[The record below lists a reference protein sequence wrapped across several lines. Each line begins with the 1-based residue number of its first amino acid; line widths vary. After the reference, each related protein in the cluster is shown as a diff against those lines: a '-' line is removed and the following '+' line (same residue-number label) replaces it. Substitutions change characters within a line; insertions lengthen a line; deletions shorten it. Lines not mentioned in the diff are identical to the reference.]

1 MRALPLAIALLMPIA
16 AQAAP
21 IMPGQWQYTGRVIS
35 ATIPGAPPSIVD
47 SMKKRPQVTNVC
59 VTPEQAAKGP
69 REMFQQSKG
78 RCSFSKFDMIGG
90 RISLVMICKGEGA
103 AGTMTIATD
112 GSYTPTS
119 YAARSV
125 LKSSGPQSMAMVVEG
140 SGKRIGPCKK

>member
-1 MRALPLAIALLMPIA
+1 MRAAPLAIALTMPVA

-35 ATIPGAPPSIVD
+35 ASIPGAPPSIVET
-47 SMKKRPQVTNVC
+47 MKKRPQVTSVC

-69 REMFQQSKG
+69 REMFQQNKG
-78 RCSFSKFDMIGG
+78 RCTFSKFDMTGG
-90 RISLVMICKGEGA
+90 RISLVMICKGEGGA
-103 AGTMTIATD
+103 MTIASD

-125 LKSSGPQSMAMVVEG
+125 LKSSGPQSMSMVIEG
-140 SGKRIGPCKK
+140 SGKRVGPCKK